1 MRTLSI
7 YGQLNN
13 KSFASS
19 EDFDGLVSSDDAKV
33 LLISR
38 WSKEKC
44 NRHVTENML
53 IILLH
58 RPCNKGFQRLFTN
71 SKVAVVRACQI
82 AKKDR

>member
-33 LLISR
+33 VHFWMHRFGFRINYRIQINPSVD
-38 WSKEKC
+38 SYEK
-44 NRHVTENML
+44 
-53 IILLH
+53 
-58 RPCNKGFQRLFTN
+58 
-71 SKVAVVRACQI
+71 
-82 AKKDR
+82 